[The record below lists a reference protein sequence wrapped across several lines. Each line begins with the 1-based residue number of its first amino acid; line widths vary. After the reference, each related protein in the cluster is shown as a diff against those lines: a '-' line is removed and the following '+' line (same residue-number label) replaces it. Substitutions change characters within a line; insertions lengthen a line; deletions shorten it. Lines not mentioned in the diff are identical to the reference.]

1 MTMHVL
7 IINPQLAFTVALKQ
21 ALERTGSYV
30 VHPFTSPDAA
40 LEYLRNNP
48 QDVALVRADVTTDS
62 GLALIRAV
70 RGIQPDL
77 PLIVSPDQPEAV
89 LDSLLL
95 QAGIDEPFQARE
107 LIPLLNRAADARDAL
122 AKAVAEGRGQSG
134 PPAGEDVEAT
144 VNTDRFNGDENA
156 GPAATPLDTVLEEI
170 DEADIF
176 DLDLDAIQAAAASS
190 MDDVELP
197 EAQTG
202 RSQALIDF
210 MLPDDVEA
218 RAPHESSHRFR
229 QLADEEPPLPDLEE
243 NGTVS
248 DLLSGVTDPEFLDV
262 LALLN
267 AEETP
272 PEGQPATLSDEELQ
286 QVLDAF
292 YSDEDDSPPGA
303 VDDAGGD
310 AEDLPPD
317 DDDHSPARVILETA
331 LDESTPPEEFSL
343 DELIASIER
352 RLPENRP
359 NVQPLP
365 SWLRETQPLVAEPDF
380 LPEEPAK
387 VLPVDFTG
395 DLYDQTTRP
404 SGQQHVETRGGELET
419 EMVDFF
425 SSVQPPASDLL
436 ETIEEAERI
445 ADDTPF
451 DHGPVINLPED
462 VDATVE
468 PLLLE
473 KFAGAFSDTRE
484 VEVVSDA
491 PEVDEPVELPEAW
504 PEELT
509 VDEAEAVFEDL
520 EAVAQAGAEN
530 DFEPEPAA
538 ADAGQEPELQPDA
551 PAFGDT
557 AEPPSLP
564 EEDSA
569 WTGERLPPLLPR
581 EESQFESALFDT
593 TFDRL
598 AAFDFPDAEIL
609 QLQPDLGARPLDDP
623 RIAQAA
629 LSLTH
634 ASLESTAEATLLTRN
649 GEIVA
654 FAGNL
659 TREELEELRKSIA
672 DDWDTSVEK
681 ARLRFFTLESSGR
694 ECMLYSRHTEDDL
707 VLSMLFYGTTKLK
720 DIRRQGERLLRA
732 LRSVPEPAAD
742 EAPPP
747 VSELVVPVVT
757 SEPPSPGPLTPYTVV
772 WVLADPNAQ
781 LAEPVARALVAGL
794 TTQLGELGWVVHE
807 VRAEYEFVMVYAD
820 MPAEQPQDELVDD
833 LKRRA
838 AAIASAVD
846 TSLVPDTLW
855 ADGYL
860 LVAPGR
866 ELQLEDIQ
874 SFIEFERM

>member
-1 MTMHVL
+1 
-7 IINPQLAFTVALKQ
+7 
-21 ALERTGSYV
+21 
-30 VHPFTSPDAA
+30 
-40 LEYLRNNP
+40 
-48 QDVALVRADVTTDS
+48 
-62 GLALIRAV
+62 
-70 RGIQPDL
+70 
-77 PLIVSPDQPEAV
+77 
-89 LDSLLL
+89 
-95 QAGIDEPFQARE
+95 
-107 LIPLLNRAADARDAL
+107 
-122 AKAVAEGRGQSG
+122 
-134 PPAGEDVEAT
+134 
-144 VNTDRFNGDENA
+144 
-156 GPAATPLDTVLEEI
+156 
-170 DEADIF
+170 
-176 DLDLDAIQAAAASS
+176 
-190 MDDVELP
+190 
-197 EAQTG
+197 
-202 RSQALIDF
+202 
-210 MLPDDVEA
+210 
-218 RAPHESSHRFR
+218 
-229 QLADEEPPLPDLEE
+229 
-243 NGTVS
+243 
-248 DLLSGVTDPEFLDV
+248 
-262 LALLN
+262 
-267 AEETP
+267 
-272 PEGQPATLSDEELQ
+272 
-286 QVLDAF
+286 
-292 YSDEDDSPPGA
+292 
-303 VDDAGGD
+303 
-310 AEDLPPD
+310 
-317 DDDHSPARVILETA
+317 DDHSPARVILETA

-462 VDATVE
+462 ADATVE

-634 ASLESTAEATLLTRN
+634 ASLEST
-649 GEIVA
+649 
-654 FAGNL
+654 
-659 TREELEELRKSIA
+659 
-672 DDWDTSVEK
+672 
-681 ARLRFFTLESSGR
+681 
-694 ECMLYSRHTEDDL
+694 
-707 VLSMLFYGTTKLK
+707 
-720 DIRRQGERLLRA
+720 
-732 LRSVPEPAAD
+732 
-742 EAPPP
+742 
-747 VSELVVPVVT
+747 
-757 SEPPSPGPLTPYTVV
+757 
-772 WVLADPNAQ
+772 
-781 LAEPVARALVAGL
+781 
-794 TTQLGELGWVVHE
+794 
-807 VRAEYEFVMVYAD
+807 
-820 MPAEQPQDELVDD
+820 
-833 LKRRA
+833 
-838 AAIASAVD
+838 
-846 TSLVPDTLW
+846 
-855 ADGYL
+855 
-860 LVAPGR
+860 
-866 ELQLEDIQ
+866 
-874 SFIEFERM
+874 